1 MKTLYFNNNVIVYNT
16 RPIFDLLIIIIS
28 REIKN
33 NHFALF
39 HSVQCF
45 LDHISWKQLTDGTL
59 CKSTYQEFNSSQ
71 TSEAVDN
78 R

>member
-1 MKTLYFNNNVIVYNT
+1 MKILYFNNNVFVYNT

-33 NHFALF
+33 NHFTLV

-45 LDHISWKQLTDGTL
+45 LDHISWKQLTDGT
-59 CKSTYQEFNSSQ
+59 YQEFNSPQ
-71 TSEAVDN
+71 TSEAVGN
-78 R
+78 IY